1 MTEERE
7 KELRNGLM
15 EMEKEHI
22 VDLFIRLKKMYE
34 RQSEILDKT
43 EEELLKKINLEE
55 LLEELDA

>member
-55 LLEELDA
+55 LLDELDV

>member
-1 MTEERE
+1 MEKERE
-7 KELRNGLM
+7 EELRNGLM